1 MNLKMFLMIFLST
14 VIFSW
19 FLLLIIIFS
28 LSFSQNPSVPV
39 FSELSN
45 SYINSSNWAFGSFV
59 INNSNLC
66 VSNKGIKLLILVH
79 SSVTHFHFR
88 DVIRKHN
95 VLAKNSK
102 TIFLLG
108 VLNDSGLQNLIE
120 QESETYNDLVQGSFY
135 DTYKNLTLK
144 HILGLTW
151 TAKFCSSAQLIL
163 KMDDDIFVN
172 YRLLNQMID
181 LRYPEPKFDTLV
193 TRTGYKLIAC
203 YIQHRMEVIRN
214 TTSRWY
220 VSEKVYS
227 NRYYPDFCS
236 GWAYITTVEV
246 INDLLDQIPNYPLFW
261 IDDVYITGILREPF
275 PDIQLESLNKWF
287 NVDIIH
293 LYKWVTEGSSLRY
306 KWRYIFSNANG
317 DLSLLES
324 ALKLNQRYDVQNW
337 KCCYPNAISLEK
349 NKSTQMKPKNAIGFA
364 KRIIV

>member
-1 MNLKMFLMIFLST
+1 
-14 VIFSW
+14 
-19 FLLLIIIFS
+19 
-28 LSFSQNPSVPV
+28 
-39 FSELSN
+39 
-45 SYINSSNWAFGSFV
+45 
-59 INNSNLC
+59 
-66 VSNKGIKLLILVH
+66 
-79 SSVTHFHFR
+79 
-88 DVIRKHN
+88 
-95 VLAKNSK
+95 
-102 TIFLLG
+102 
-108 VLNDSGLQNLIE
+108 
-120 QESETYNDLVQGSFY
+120 
-135 DTYKNLTLK
+135 
-144 HILGLTW
+144 
-151 TAKFCSSAQLIL
+151 
-163 KMDDDIFVN
+163 
-172 YRLLNQMID
+172 MID

-337 KCCYPNAISLEK
+337 KCCYPNAISLKK
-349 NKSTQMKPKNAIGFA
+349 NKSTQMKPKNTIGFA